1 MALREREVRFA
12 EISRSESADQL
23 SSRVLIFS
31 EFTRLAQ
38 ERGAVNLSQGFPE
51 PLSNQLIR
59 EQMALSVDAEGWA
72 YADPRGLLALR
83 ESVASLYAMHQR
95 TNDVVVTSG
104 CTEAL
109 LMALWALKGAYG
121 DCVAVL
127 EPFYPYYPGF
137 ARLVGLEYAAIPM
150 RNSEGRFEPDWQRI
164 EEVARGG
171 ARILLLNSPHN
182 PTGWVLNRQDLAVV
196 EALARKYGIAIVV
209 DHAYSGYVYDEQP
222 DLVAELLHRIP
233 ESTWV
238 AGTAS
243 KCLSAPGL
251 RVGWLLCPER
261 EQKFALELHLH
272 LTYCQ
277 PPPLQ
282 SLVSWLLNADSHRR
296 DELNRRYE
304 RKRNELCAA
313 LMSLGLDVVR
323 PEGGHFLVADYRGV
337 SGLNSRQFALYFTEQ
352 YGVTPLPVDPFYLEA
367 GPPQVRFSF
376 AAPLPDI
383 ETACDSML
391 RWDAGRKVAI

>member
-1 MALREREVRFA
+1 MALLESLVQLT
-12 EISRSESADQL
+12 EISRSESADL
-23 SSRVLIFS
+23 SARALIFS

-38 ERGAVNLSQGFPE
+38 ERGAVNLSQGLPE

-59 EQMALSVDAEGWA
+59 EQMLRSVDAEGWA
-72 YADPRGLLALR
+72 YADPRGLSALR
-83 ESVASLYAMHQR
+83 ESVASLYALHQR
-95 TNDVVVTSG
+95 APDVVVTSG

-121 DCVAVL
+121 GRVAVL

-150 RNSEGRFEPDWQRI
+150 RNSGGRFEPDWQRI

-182 PTGWVLNRQDLAVV
+182 PTGWALSRQDLAVM

-209 DHAYSGYVYDEQP
+209 DHAYAGYVYDEQP
-222 DLVAELLHRIP
+222 DLVAELLHRVP

-261 EQKFALELHLH
+261 EQKLALELHLH

-282 SLVSWLLNADSHRR
+282 FLVSQLLNADSHRR

-313 LMSLGLDVVR
+313 VRFLGLDVAR
-323 PEGGHFLVADYRGV
+323 PEGGHFLVADYRNV
-337 SGLNSRQFALYFTEQ
+337 SGLNSRQFALYFTER

-367 GPPQVRFSF
+367 GSPQVRFSF

-391 RWDAGRKVAI
+391 RWGAWRKAAI